1 MPATAGHHRRHRSS
15 RTDSRTTF
23 GAAAAPPTPWLV
35 TATDLGLLGSLI
47 LVPGCLGGRTPG
59 GHLVLVLVAT
69 WTACCWSLHRLT
81 GAETRWTWTRTEWL
95 WGAALALVAVQ
106 LLELPPAWLGWLSPQ
121 HAELLGTAEFRVG
134 EEVLWQPWRRLS
146 LSPNETQSG
155 LATFLAYGMLFFVGA
170 QRLQDR
176 RDVERAL
183 TAIALVTVGWGAF
196 SLLHHLLG
204 NGRFFWVIAHPLVST
219 TNYNTG
225 PFITRNHFA
234 HFLALGS
241 GPLLWWWL
249 KSSGDETGSQRS
261 ATKGFSPAASL
272 IDWRQVAFATA
283 LTAVVVASVLTLS
296 RGGLAAMGI
305 AMLVTLFT
313 LNRTGHVT
321 TQFVLSLSVAGIVIG
336 GLSCFG
342 GAEDLAKRIDSNGPE
357 LRYQI
362 WQANVELA
370 RAFPWFGTGVGTHAT
385 SHRLFV
391 DLSDR
396 DQIFTHAESSYLQ
409 VASECGTAGLVLAAV
424 MSCLVLFWPLRVL
437 FTAADRHERAMSAAV
452 LGSLVAHLLHA
463 TVDFLWYAP
472 GCMVVIVLLTAI
484 GRRLSQLSTGTQTA
498 AWTLPRPCWGLAT
511 VASLAVGL
519 WMTQMKWPAARAE
532 NFVTNS
538 RLLAKQLDDAT
549 VAEDPEEVA
558 RLLRERSRNALRAF
572 QANPHDAPG
581 AAIASVQYLKL
592 FDLKQQQS
600 DSPMSL
606 IQIRD
611 AVNSSEWE
619 SADKVQEWIGRVTG
633 TNQRWLDAAWR
644 AALSAIHNDPL
655 EGRAY
660 LHLARLSFLRDP
672 SGALQRRLIERA
684 LRVRPHDPDVLLSA
698 GEEAALQGDMPQAM
712 KYWQAAFPR
721 GKEYQ
726 QRIARI
732 LTPTLP
738 AAEMAAQFHPD
749 WRACLV
755 ICDTYT
761 AVGRGEERQLMLREL
776 VNSAVDTARTTH
788 DSSAVPAWI
797 TACIALQ
804 ELGEGD
810 RAVAVLREAAER
822 DPNQFDIRRTL
833 GGSLFQLERYAEA
846 AEHLRWAAARR
857 PDDVGLRQA
866 AEVAIRESHR
876 GSAPQ
881 RGFVTPVGLQQSWTP
896 PHD

>member
-15 RTDSRTTF
+15 RTSF

-35 TATDLGLLGSLI
+35 AATDLGLLGSLI

-81 GAETRWTWTRTEWL
+81 AAETRWTWTRTEWL
-95 WGAALALVAVQ
+95 WIAALALVAVQ
-106 LLELPPAWLGWLSPQ
+106 LSELPPAWLDWLSPQ
-121 HAELLGTAEFRVG
+121 HAELLGTAEFRAG
-134 EEVLWQPWRRLS
+134 DEVLWQPWGRLS

-155 LATFLAYGMLFFVGA
+155 LATFLAYGMLFFIGV
-170 QRLQDR
+170 QRLHER

-183 TAIALVTVGWGAF
+183 KAIALVTVGWAAF

-204 NGRFFWVIAHPLVST
+204 NGRFFWVIVHPQVST
-219 TNYNTG
+219 TDYNTG

-249 KSSGDETGSQRS
+249 KSPADDSGSQRS
-261 ATKGFSPAASL
+261 SAKGFSPAASL
-272 IDWRQVAFATA
+272 IDWRQIAFAAA
-283 LTAVVVASVLTLS
+283 LTVVVVASVLTLS

-305 AMLVTLFT
+305 AMFVTLFA

-321 TQFVLSLSVAGIVIG
+321 TQFVLSLSVAGVMIG
-336 GLSCFG
+336 GLSWLG
-342 GAEDLAKRIDSNGPE
+342 GAEALTKRIDSNGPE

-362 WQANVELA
+362 WQANIELA
-370 RAFPWFGTGVGTHAT
+370 RAFPWFGTGIGTHAT

-409 VASECGTAGLVLAAV
+409 VASECGAAGLVLAAV
-424 MSCLVLFWPLRVL
+424 MSCLVLSWPLRVL
-437 FTAADRHERAMSAAV
+437 FSAADRHERAMAAAV

-472 GCMVVIVLLTAI
+472 GCMVVIVLLAAI
-484 GRRLSQLSTGTQTA
+484 GRRLSQLSHGTETA
-498 AWTLPRPCWGLAT
+498 TWALPRLCWGLAT
-511 VASLAVGL
+511 AASLAVGL
-519 WMTQMKWPAARAE
+519 WMTQAKLPAARAE
-532 NFVTNS
+532 GSITTF
-538 RLLAKQLDDAT
+538 RLLSKQLQDAT

-558 RLLRERSRNALRAF
+558 RLQRERSRNALRTF
-572 QANPHDAPG
+572 QTDPHAAPW
-581 AAIASVQYLKL
+581 ASIASVQYLKL

-600 DSPMSL
+600 ESPMSL
-606 IQIRD
+606 VQIRD

-619 SADKVQEWIGRVTG
+619 SAAKAQDWIGRVTG
-633 TNQRWLDAAWR
+633 ANQRWLDAAWK
-644 AALSAIHNDPL
+644 AALSAIHDDPL
-655 EGRAY
+655 EGPAY
-660 LHLARLSFLRDP
+660 LHLARLSFLKDP
-672 SGALQRRLIERA
+672 SGELQRRLIERA
-684 LRVRPHDPDVLLSA
+684 LKVRPHDPDILISA
-698 GEEAALQGDMPQAM
+698 GEEAALQGDLPQAI

-732 LTPTLP
+732 LTPTQSP
-738 AAEMAAQFHPD
+738 AEIAKQFQPD

-755 ICDTYT
+755 ICDAY
-761 AVGRGEERQLMLREL
+761 AAAGRAEERQLMLREL
-776 VNSAVDTARTTH
+776 VNTAVDTARKTH
-788 DSSAVPAWI
+788 DSSSVSAWI

-822 DPNQFDIRRTL
+822 DPNQFDIRRAL

-857 PDDVGLRQA
+857 PGDVGLRQA

-876 GSAPQ
+876 GSVPQ
-881 RGFVTPVGLQQSWTP
+881 RAFVTPVGLQQSWTSP
-896 PHD
+896 QE